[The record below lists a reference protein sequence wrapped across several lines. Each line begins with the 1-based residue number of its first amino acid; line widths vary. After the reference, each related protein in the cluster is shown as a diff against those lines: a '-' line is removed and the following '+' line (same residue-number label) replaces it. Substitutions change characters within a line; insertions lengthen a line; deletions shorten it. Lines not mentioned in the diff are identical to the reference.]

1 MALEPEIDAA
11 LPDYVVEKEIGR
23 GGMGVVFLGHHAR
36 LGRRVAIKEL
46 PPSFAADPSVR
57 DRFSTEAR
65 TLASLAHPHIVPIY
79 DYVEREGL
87 CLIVMEEL
95 PGGTVWDRFTTA
107 GLTPPTACAIVMA
120 CCAALD
126 HAHHEGVL
134 HLDVKPDNLMFAD
147 NKAIKVTD
155 FGISRVVSGDHTLGT
170 LDGQV
175 LGTPAYMSPE
185 QAKGDELTKA
195 SDVYSTGVMLYEL
208 LSGHLPWTGAESA
221 TDLLLM
227 RLREDPI
234 PLRQQAPHVPEPLEK
249 AVMKAI
255 QREPEDRYASAEDFG
270 VAIATACADSW
281 GPSWLEASGVVII
294 GSDRL
299 SIAARTTTNRAAI
312 DLTTAETTTTSGSH
326 APLTVVGEGLD
337 EDGATRAP
345 GTIAARAVGGGAT
358 STEAPPAAAAAAA
371 PVMPEFQVVRAAG
384 AEPRL
389 QGANLNDIDRS
400 AFVDLAEVIK
410 APASPRVPLLIAVG
424 LAIAAIVAGA
434 LMFATPTHTGSR
446 GRVLIAKQDPA
457 RVSTLKLDTSQNI
470 PIRVASGPAVF
481 ATKAEMKVSAAG
493 VPVGQM
499 SATLTNHHGEFDTKA
514 IKYLAS
520 GSLAG
525 ELTFSARNKPLAS
538 ATQKMPV
545 DVTRAWYLT
554 AFGLGTLL
562 VLLAGIAYLE
572 SSLRPLR
579 RGRRRTFSYIGC
591 ALSLAVTATGL
602 IGFLTALGHANP
614 TASGVIVVAI
624 IIALAGVALGETV
637 RRNAVR
643 QSMKHAVK
651 RAARTLAAAA

>member
-1 MALEPEIDAA
+1 MGLEPEIDAA

-23 GGMGVVFLGHHAR
+23 GGMGVVFLGHHSR

-107 GLTPPTACAIVMA
+107 GLTPPAACAIVMA
-120 CCAALD
+120 CCAALE

-134 HLDVKPDNLMFAD
+134 HLDVKPDNLMFAE

-195 SDVYSTGVMLYEL
+195 SDVYSTGIMLYEL

-255 QREPEDRYASAEDFG
+255 QREPGDRYETAEDFG

-281 GPSWLEASGVVII
+281 GPSWLEASGVLII

-299 SIAARTTTNRAAI
+299 SIAARTTTQRGPI
-312 DLTTAETTTTSGSH
+312 DLIAAETMTTSGSH
-326 APLTVVGEGLD
+326 APMTVVGEGVGD
-337 EDGATRAP
+337 NDGAPRAP

-358 STEAPPAAAAAAA
+358 STEAPAAAAAAA

-400 AFVDLAEVIK
+400 AFVDLADVIK
-410 APASPRVPLLIAVG
+410 APASPRWPLLIAVG
-424 LAIAAIVAGA
+424 LAIAAIMAGA
-434 LMFATPTHTGSR
+434 LLFATPTQTGTP
-446 GRVLIAKQDPA
+446 GRVLVAKQDPA
-457 RVSTLKLDTSQNI
+457 TVSALKLDTSQNI
-470 PIRVASGPAVF
+470 PIHVVKGPALF
-481 ATKAEMKVSAAG
+481 ATKAELKVSAAG

-499 SATLTNHHGEFDTKA
+499 SATLARGKGAFDTKA

-525 ELTFSARNKPLAS
+525 ELTFSARNKPISS

-545 DVTRAWYLT
+545 NVTRAWYLT

-562 VLLAGIAYLE
+562 VFLAGIAYLE

-591 ALSLAVTATGL
+591 ALSLAVTAVGL
-602 IGFLTALGHANP
+602 IGFLSALGHANP
-614 TASGVIVVAI
+614 TAGGVIVVAI
-624 IIALAGVALGETV
+624 IVALAGVALAEGV

-643 QSMKHAVK
+643 RSMKHAVK